1 MCTNHAQRF
10 VGFFTSDLALAT
22 GLQSSCFTIHTLEAG
37 SIKVGLT
44 IEGDREND
52 CRPGTWEACARVAQ
66 ALQEQVADPKSVLRA
81 GQITRHATRFDI
93 QSPSLK
99 ADQSRADESPNALIM
114 MVARIEEIVDAEQD
128 ARLKAEAAALTLR
141 EDLSRAG
148 AEVTMAVTHRD
159 LCFWVLQALP
169 RHLLR
174 ADHEWLGRLRCCC
187 CSLKAHEQRRLA
199 PRAS

>member
-10 VGFFTSDLALAT
+10 LGVFTSDLARAT

-37 SIKVGLT
+37 SVKVGLT
-44 IEGDREND
+44 IEGDRESD
-52 CRPGTWEACARVAQ
+52 GQPSAWEECARVAL

-99 ADQSRADESPNALIM
+99 ADQPRADESPHALIM

-141 EDLSRAG
+141 EDHSRAC
-148 AEVTMAVTHRD
+148 AEVTMTAIHRD

-169 RHLLR
+169 RRLLR
-174 ADHEWLGRLRCCC
+174 ADHEY
-187 CSLKAHEQRRLA
+187 ALA
-199 PRAS
+199 G